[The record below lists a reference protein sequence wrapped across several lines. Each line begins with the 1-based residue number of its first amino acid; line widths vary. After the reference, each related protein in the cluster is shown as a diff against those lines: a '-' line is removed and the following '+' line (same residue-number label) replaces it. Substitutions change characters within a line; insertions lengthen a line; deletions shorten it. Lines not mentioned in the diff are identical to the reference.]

1 MKKILIVAAFGLLTI
16 ASANAQL
23 KGGSFGIGASFAGGN
38 DAAQLMYAASNNLD
52 FALLVGFMS
61 HSVDNPDPT
70 PDPDAVTSMSFGLGL
85 RYFLHAG
92 DVAPY
97 LGAMVNYASPNEDD
111 KTIGFSVVLGGQ
123 AWVVKN
129 FGVFSHVGFG
139 VDMRTVTTTVGTV
152 SADTKHTTLGLF
164 TAAVGACFYF

>member
-1 MKKILIVAAFGLLTI
+1 MKKILIVAAFGLLSL

-38 DAAQLMYAASNNLD
+38 NAAQFMYAASNNLD
-52 FALLVGFMS
+52 FALLVGVTS
-61 HSVDNPDPT
+61 TSVDMPDPM
-70 PDPDAVTSMSFGLGL
+70 PDPDAVTALNFGLGL
-85 RYFLHAG
+85 RYFLYPG

-97 LGAMVNYASPNEDD
+97 LGAMVNYSSPNEDD
-111 KTIGFSVVLGGQ
+111 KTFGFSIVLGGQ

-129 FGVFSHVGFG
+129 LGVFSHVGFG
-139 VDMRTVTTTVGTV
+139 VDMRTVTTTTGTV
-152 SADTKHTTLGLF
+152 SSDTKTTQLGLF

>member
-1 MKKILIVAAFGLLTI
+1 
-16 ASANAQL
+16 
-23 KGGSFGIGASFAGGN
+23 
-38 DAAQLMYAASNNLD
+38 MYAASNNLD